1 MKKRGFSKTSKYLQ
15 KLSKK
20 IVNTHLDEGGKKVGK
35 ATEEIFTTLSR
46 NINPKKK
53 NRTTIGQ
60 STADWLTRWAGSWIF
75 IIGFLIFLVLWMILN
90 TYYWANYLAEEP
102 FDPFPFILLNLV
114 LSCLAAIQAPI
125 ILMSQNRS
133 THRDRIR
140 AEYDYKVNRRAE
152 KEIREIKKQLDRIE
166 KRFIK

>member
-1 MKKRGFSKTSKYLQ
+1 MQRRGLSKTSKDLQ
-15 KLSKK
+15 KLSKRV
-20 IVNTHLDEGGKKVGK
+20 VNTRLDEKGKQVEK
-35 ATEEIFTTLSR
+35 ATEEIFTTLSE
-46 NINPKKK
+46 NLYPKKK

-90 TYYWANYLAEEP
+90 TYYWANYLAGEP

-114 LSCLAAIQAPI
+114 LSCLAALQAPI

-140 AEYDYKVNRRAE
+140 AEYDYKVNRKAE
-152 KEIREIKKQLDRIE
+152 KEIREIKKQLNRIE